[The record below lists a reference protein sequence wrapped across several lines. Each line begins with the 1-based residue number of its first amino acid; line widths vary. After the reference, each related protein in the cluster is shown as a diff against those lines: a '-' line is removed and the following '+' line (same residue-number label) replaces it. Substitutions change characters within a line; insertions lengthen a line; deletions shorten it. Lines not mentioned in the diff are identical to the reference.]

1 MGRDGK
7 LVFSEELGLLT
18 GEFFKDSAPALLSR
32 GTEASFRID
41 GAEEFFAWF
50 PQFKGDLIGTSPTY
64 QADARNY
71 IFRLSARVRAFILRE
86 ELVARAAEYGG
97 ARVEDFCLYRGGR
110 TLADVVTHEDMFH
123 ADEETAAFLKERYIS
138 FLQRD
143 ETYEFFKRRFSS
155 LDEKGRK
162 TFLESLRP
170 LLEDGAAVL
179 SRERRRAAFGRGEI
193 PAFAYLENLRE
204 LPYGE
209 FCALVRE
216 YLPPRVC
223 AELSRFGNYGET
235 DERAEKALSEA
246 VRLMETYLG
255 KELAVPRGEDDRPTA
270 MIVSDKLL
278 KQAEKLSEK
287 TEKI

>member
-86 ELVARAAEYGG
+86 ELVARSAEYGG
-97 ARVEDFCLYRGGR
+97 ARVEDFCLYRSGR

-138 FLQRD
+138 F
-143 ETYEFFKRRFSS
+143 
-155 LDEKGRK
+155 
-162 TFLESLRP
+162 
-170 LLEDGAAVL
+170 
-179 SRERRRAAFGRGEI
+179 
-193 PAFAYLENLRE
+193 
-204 LPYGE
+204 
-209 FCALVRE
+209 
-216 YLPPRVC
+216 
-223 AELSRFGNYGET
+223 
-235 DERAEKALSEA
+235 
-246 VRLMETYLG
+246 
-255 KELAVPRGEDDRPTA
+255 
-270 MIVSDKLL
+270 
-278 KQAEKLSEK
+278 
-287 TEKI
+287 

>member
-50 PQFKGDLIGTSPTY
+50 PQFKGDLIGTSPAY

-170 LLEDGAAVL
+170 LLADGAAVL

-193 PAFAYLENLRE
+193 PAFAYLEDLRE

-270 MIVSDKLL
+270 VIVSDKLL